1 MEEVIE
7 EFANIFCL
15 SIRMLQEEIEENKE
29 SINTFDD
36 VDILVDKWNKL
47 YDKYFE

>member
-1 MEEVIE
+1 M
-7 EFANIFCL
+7 NK
-15 SIRMLQEEIEENKE
+15 EEIEKNKE